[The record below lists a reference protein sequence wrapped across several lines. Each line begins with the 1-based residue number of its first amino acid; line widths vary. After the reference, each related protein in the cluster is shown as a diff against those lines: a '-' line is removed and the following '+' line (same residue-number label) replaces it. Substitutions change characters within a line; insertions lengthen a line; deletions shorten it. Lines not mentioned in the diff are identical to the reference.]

1 MSALGQMTQGNISAL
16 LVAAKTG
23 DRGCESRLF
32 EVVYD
37 ELKRIAAAQLRR
49 ERADHT
55 LQPSALVHE
64 LYLRLIGPGEIGWDN
79 RAHFFKTA
87 SGVMRN
93 ILVDHA
99 RAKRAAK
106 RDGRLQRVDLEWDT
120 MAFAERDLERVLAV
134 DEALTRLA
142 EWDARQAKVVEL
154 RYFSGFDVEE
164 TAEILGVSAKT
175 VKRDWSM
182 ARAWL
187 QTQLRDEGD
196 AR

>member
-1 MSALGQMTQGNISAL
+1 MSALSHMTQGDISAL

-32 EVVYD
+32 EVVYN
-37 ELKRIAAAQLRR
+37 ELRRMAAAQLRR

-64 LYLRLIGPGEIGWDN
+64 LYLLLIGPGEIGWDN

-93 ILVDHA
+93 ILVDYA

-120 MAFAERDLERVLAV
+120 MAFADRDLERVLAV

-187 QTQLRDEGD
+187 RTQLQSGRD
-196 AR
+196 AP

>member
-1 MSALGQMTQGNISAL
+1 MNTGEISAL
-16 LVAAKTG
+16 LAGAQTG
-23 DRGCESRLF
+23 DAACESRLF
-32 EVVYD
+32 EAVYA
-37 ELKRIAAAQLRR
+37 ELRRMAAAQLRN
-49 ERADHT
+49 ERLDHT
-55 LQPSALVHE
+55 LQPSALVNE
-64 LYLRLIGPGEIGWDN
+64 AYMRMLGAAEIGWDN

-99 RAKRAAK
+99 RRHRAHK
-106 RDGRLQRVDLEWDT
+106 RDGRLQRVELDWEPAVFTDN
-120 MAFAERDLERVLAV
+120 DVERVIAV

-142 EWDARQAKVVEL
+142 AWDERQAKVVEL
-154 RYFSGFDVEE
+154 RYFSGFDVVE
-164 TAEILGVSAKT
+164 TAKILGISEKT

-187 QTQLRDEGD
+187 QTQLGGVDD